1 MLLCL
6 VTVAVGLWVMR
17 GSQTLNAACTLNAR
31 TGGGGTCVSGLPFY
45 LLGLMLIAIG
55 AVTMIVALVTLLR
68 SVRRNVTPHEQ
79 PTITTLHELEVEF
92 LRDVA

>member
-1 MLLCL
+1 
-6 VTVAVGLWVMR
+6 
-17 GSQTLNAACTLNAR
+17 
-31 TGGGGTCVSGLPFY
+31 
-45 LLGLMLIAIG
+45 MLIAIG